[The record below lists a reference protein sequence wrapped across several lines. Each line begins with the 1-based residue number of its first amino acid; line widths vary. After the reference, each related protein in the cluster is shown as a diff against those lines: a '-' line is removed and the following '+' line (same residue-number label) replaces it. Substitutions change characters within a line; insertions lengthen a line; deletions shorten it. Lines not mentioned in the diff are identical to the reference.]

1 MEDRLL
7 NAYLAGT
14 VDDDAFKAKTA
25 ELKADRARVTEEIDA
40 RGRRGPG
47 SREGGAGGVR
57 LEPKGGRNLARFKHL
72 GWSPDPGFDLFEPAG
87 ERRNFIH
94 HKEKAVRL
102 FRRTA
107 RSREKSGRVRFV

>member
-1 MEDRLL
+1 MAMEDRLL

-47 SREGGAGGVR
+47 SRESGSGGVR
-57 LEPKGGRNLARFKHL
+57 LEPKGGRNLARFKHH
-72 GWSPDPGFDLFEPAG
+72 GSSPDPGFDLFEPAG

-102 FRRTA
+102 LGRTA
-107 RSREKSGRVRFV
+107 RFEEESG

>member
-25 ELKADRARVTEEIDA
+25 ELKAKTAELKADRARVTEEIDA
-40 RGRRGPG
+40 RGRRGPD
-47 SREGGAGGVR
+47 SRESGSCGVR
-57 LEPKGGRNLARFKHL
+57 LEPKGGRNLARFKHH
-72 GWSPDPGFDLFEPAG
+72 GSSPDPRFDLFEPAG
-87 ERRNFIH
+87 ERRNSGH

-107 RSREKSGRVRFV
+107 